1 MTHLPLLL
9 TFVPIIVILAL
20 LLVWKRPADVSG
32 VVGWA
37 VISLIAWLFF
47 QTSGEVILRSTVA
60 GFIRSFSVS
69 LIVAASLLQMAYM
82 EKTGALRRVIIFIKT
97 IACDN
102 RAVQIMMINIGF
114 GTLMVAVGAT
124 PVFPAIAADSG
135 RHGLFDL
142 CGDRGL
148 ANHRL

>member
-32 VVGWA
+32 IVGWA

-124 PVFPAIAADSG
+124 PVSLLPPILVAMG
-135 RHGLFDL
+135 
-142 CGDRGL
+142 
-148 ANHRL
+148 

>member
-32 VVGWA
+32 IVGWA

-124 PVFPAIAADSG
+124 PVSLLPPM
-135 RHGLFDL
+135 
-142 CGDRGL
+142 RGSPSCRRKRPWSRR
-148 ANHRL
+148 ARPRR